1 MTRYDLCV
9 IGGGPAGVAAAM
21 RAVDLCKRVALVD
34 AGPLGGAGIFDGAL
48 SSKTFWHLAMDFAR
62 AARSDRG
69 YDGSTITADW
79 QALRAEVKCACND
92 AQGLIARQL
101 AALAEPAP
109 GRGHIE
115 LVRGRA
121 TFVSRD
127 TVRIDSGRID
137 SSNGRTITADR
148 FVLAVGSK
156 PRVPPNIAVD
166 GDRIVT
172 SDHIEHVS
180 ELPRRLA
187 IVGAGVVGCEY
198 ATVFG
203 LLGQT
208 RVELF
213 DRQARILP
221 FEDEDVSAVVAGRFP
236 QIGVHVHRK
245 ARIERV
251 ERVGDEAQIT
261 WTDEAGVS
269 QTGRYDRVLVATGRI
284 PSTAG
289 LGLEHPGVNVDPAS
303 AGILVDD
310 TRTSAPHVWAAGD
323 ISPDVMLANVA
334 EIEARHAVEDMYGLD
349 PPAIVRESQSAIFF
363 LSPEVASVGLNEQ
376 MAREQGIRYRAAIVS
391 NALNRRNIAMRAT
404 NGFVK
409 LLVRTDGRLLGL
421 RVVGPQ
427 AGTCIQGVALLITQ
441 GGSLDAVDHCVHPH
455 PAVTEGVLEAAR
467 LLLGRSLFKPD
478 AMDGLCRIVE
488 G

>member
-1 MTRYDLCV
+1 V

-21 RAVDLCKRVALVD
+21 RAVDLCKRVVLVD
-34 AGPLGGAGIFDGAL
+34 GGPLGGAGIFDGAL

-69 YDGSTITADW
+69 YDGASITADW
-79 QALRAEVKCACND
+79 QALRAEVRAACSD
-92 AQGLIARQL
+92 AQKLVARQL
-101 AALAEPAP
+101 AALAAPAP
-109 GRGHIE
+109 GRGCIE
-115 LVRGRA
+115 HVSGRA

-127 TVRIDSGRID
+127 AIQLDGGRVI
-137 SSNGRTITADR
+137 SADR
-148 FVLAVGSK
+148 FVVAVGSK
-156 PRVPPNIAVD
+156 PRVPPNVAVD
-166 GDRIVT
+166 GKRLVT

-180 ELPRRLA
+180 DLPRRLA

-208 RVELF
+208 QVELF

-221 FEDEDVSAVVAGRFP
+221 FEDEDVSAVVATRFP

-251 ERVGDEAQIT
+251 ETVGDEAEVT
-261 WTDEAGVS
+261 WIDEAGAT
-269 QTGRYDRVLVATGRI
+269 QTKRYDRVLVATGRI
-284 PSTAG
+284 PATAG
-289 LGLEHPGVNVDPAS
+289 LGLHHPGVDVDAKS
-303 AGILVDD
+303 AGIIVDD
-310 TRTSAPHVWAAGD
+310 TRTSASHVWAAGD

-334 EIEARHAVEDMYGLD
+334 ELEARHAVEDMYGLD
-349 PPAIVRESQSAIFF
+349 PPVMVREAQSAIFF

-376 MAREQGIRYRAAIVS
+376 MAREKGIRYRAAIVS

-404 NGFVK
+404 GGFVK
-409 LLVRTDGRLLGL
+409 LLVRRDERLLGL

-427 AGTCIQGVALLITQ
+427 AGTCIQGVALLIGQ
-441 GGSLDAVDHCVHPH
+441 GGALDAVDRCVHPH

-467 LLLGRSLFKPD
+467 LLLGRSLFRPD

>member
-1 MTRYDLCV
+1 V

-21 RAVDLCKRVALVD
+21 RAVDLCKRVVLVD
-34 AGPLGGAGIFDGAL
+34 GGPLGGAGIFDGAL

-69 YDGSTITADW
+69 YDGASITADW
-79 QALRAEVKCACND
+79 QALRAEVRAACSD
-92 AQGLIARQL
+92 AQKLVARQL
-101 AALAEPAP
+101 AALAAPAP
-109 GRGHIE
+109 GRGCIE
-115 LVRGRA
+115 HVSGRA

-127 TVRIDSGRID
+127 AIQLDGGRVI
-137 SSNGRTITADR
+137 SADR
-148 FVLAVGSK
+148 FVVAVGSK
-156 PRVPPNIAVD
+156 PRVPPNVAVD
-166 GDRIVT
+166 GKRIVT

-180 ELPRRLA
+180 DLPRRLA

-208 RVELF
+208 QVELF

-221 FEDEDVSAVVAGRFP
+221 FEDEDVSAVVATRFP

-251 ERVGDEAQIT
+251 ETVGDEAEVT
-261 WTDEAGVS
+261 WIDEAGAT
-269 QTGRYDRVLVATGRI
+269 QTKRYDRVLVATGRI
-284 PSTAG
+284 PATAG
-289 LGLEHPGVNVDPAS
+289 LGLHHPGVDVDAKS
-303 AGILVDD
+303 AGIIVDD
-310 TRTSAPHVWAAGD
+310 TRTSASHVWAAGD

-334 EIEARHAVEDMYGLD
+334 ELEARHAVEDMYGLD
-349 PPAIVRESQSAIFF
+349 PPVMVREAQSAIFF

-376 MAREQGIRYRAAIVS
+376 MARERGIRYRAAIVS

-404 NGFVK
+404 GGFVK
-409 LLVRTDGRLLGL
+409 LLVRRDERLLGL

-427 AGTCIQGVALLITQ
+427 AGTCIQGVALLIGQ
-441 GGSLDAVDHCVHPH
+441 GGALDAVDRCVHPH

-467 LLLGRSLFKPD
+467 LLLGRSLFRPD

>member
-1 MTRYDLCV
+1 V

-21 RAVDLCKRVALVD
+21 RAVDLCKRVVLVD
-34 AGPLGGAGIFDGAL
+34 GGPLGGAGIFDGAL

-69 YDGSTITADW
+69 YDGASITADW
-79 QALRAEVKCACND
+79 QALRAEVRAACSD
-92 AQGLIARQL
+92 AQKLVARQL
-101 AALAEPAP
+101 AALAAPAP
-109 GRGHIE
+109 GRGCIE
-115 LVRGRA
+115 HVSGRA

-127 TVRIDSGRID
+127 AIQLDGGRVI
-137 SSNGRTITADR
+137 SADR
-148 FVLAVGSK
+148 FVVAVGSK
-156 PRVPPNIAVD
+156 PRVPPNVAVD
-166 GDRIVT
+166 GKRIVT

-180 ELPRRLA
+180 DLPRRLA

-208 RVELF
+208 QVELF

-221 FEDEDVSAVVAGRFP
+221 FEDEDVSAVVATRFP

-251 ERVGDEAQIT
+251 ETVGDEAEVT
-261 WTDEAGVS
+261 WIDEAGAT
-269 QTGRYDRVLVATGRI
+269 QTKRYDRVLVATGRI
-284 PSTAG
+284 PATAG
-289 LGLEHPGVNVDPAS
+289 LGLHHPGVDVDAKS
-303 AGILVDD
+303 AGIIVDD
-310 TRTSAPHVWAAGD
+310 TRTSASHVWAAGD

-334 EIEARHAVEDMYGLD
+334 ELEARHAVEDMYGLD
-349 PPAIVRESQSAIFF
+349 PPVMVREAQSAIFF

-376 MAREQGIRYRAAIVS
+376 MAREKGIRYRAAIVS

-404 NGFVK
+404 GGFVK
-409 LLVRTDGRLLGL
+409 LLVRRDERLLGL

-427 AGTCIQGVALLITQ
+427 AGTCIQGVALLIGQ
-441 GGSLDAVDHCVHPH
+441 GGALDAVDRCVHPH

-467 LLLGRSLFKPD
+467 LLLGRSLFRPD